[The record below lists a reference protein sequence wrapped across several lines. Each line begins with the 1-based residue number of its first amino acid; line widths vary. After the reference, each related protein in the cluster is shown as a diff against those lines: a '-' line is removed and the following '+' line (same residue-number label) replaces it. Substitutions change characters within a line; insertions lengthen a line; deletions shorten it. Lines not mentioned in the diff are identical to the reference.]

1 MSHPFTTGI
10 TSSANFLKHHTQ
22 IVTDIGAALQA
33 KDRYDYG
40 TFGKELVDAIALTI
54 LGKEVNLLNL
64 NYNQFRPVQVHQLG
78 GW

>member
-40 TFGKELVDAIALTI
+40 SFGKELGDAIALTI
-54 LGKEVNLLNL
+54 LGKEENLLNL
-64 NYNQFRPVQVHQLG
+64 NYNQFAPLPGMSLG
-78 GW
+78 GH